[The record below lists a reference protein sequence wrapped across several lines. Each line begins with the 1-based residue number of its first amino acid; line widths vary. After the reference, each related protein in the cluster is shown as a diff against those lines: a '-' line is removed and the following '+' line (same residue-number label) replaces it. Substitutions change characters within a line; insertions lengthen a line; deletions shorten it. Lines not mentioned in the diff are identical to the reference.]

1 MKSNQVIYVAN
12 IFQRLGG
19 RLLFAA
25 LFLVILL
32 VSNNGAALAA
42 GNRTGAVFVMT
53 NAADGNAVLV
63 FDRAVDGTLTEVGEV
78 PTGGLGAGSGLGSQ
92 GALVLN
98 ENQRLL
104 FAVNAGS
111 DEISAFLV
119 RSGGLSLAD
128 TVPSG
133 GDMPISLTVH
143 GNLLYVLNAGGSG
156 NITGFTVD
164 RGQLTPLAGSTQP
177 LSNGGVGSA
186 PGPAQ
191 ISFTPD
197 GQQLVVTEKDSN
209 SILTYTVGADG
220 LASAPTVHPS
230 AGITPFG
237 FAFNRRGYLI
247 ISEAFGGAPDASAAS
262 SYILNESDLQV
273 ISPSVPTHQT
283 AACWVVVTGNGK
295 YAYTTN
301 TGSGSVS
308 GYQVGRDG
316 TLTLLDA
323 DGVTGDTGPGSSP
336 TDAALSV
343 GSRYLYVLNSGAHTV
358 AVFQVNG
365 DGSLD
370 PLGEVSIPAGAVGL
384 AAR

>member
-1 MKSNQVIYVAN
+1 
-12 IFQRLGG
+12 
-19 RLLFAA
+19 
-25 LFLVILL
+25 LVG
-32 VSNNGAALAA
+32 NNGAALAA
-42 GNRTGAVFVMT
+42 GERTGTVFVMT
-53 NAADGNAVLV
+53 NAADGNAVLL
-63 FDRAVDGTLTEVGEV
+63 FDRAADGTLTEVGEV
-78 PTGGLGAGSGLGSQ
+78 PTGGLGTGSGLGSQ

-119 RSGGLSLAD
+119 RSSGLSLAD
-128 TVPSG
+128 TVLSG

-164 RGQLTPLAGSTQP
+164 QGQLTPLAGSTQP

-197 GQQLVVTEKDSN
+197 GQQLVVTEKASN
-209 SILTYTVGADG
+209 SILTYAIGAGG

-230 AGITPFG
+230 AGMTPFG

-247 ISEAFGGAPDASAAS
+247 VSEAFGGAPDASAAS
-262 SYILNESDLQV
+262 SYALGGSDLQV

-316 TLTLLDA
+316 SLTLLDA
-323 DGVTGDTGPGSSP
+323 DGVTGDTGPGSMP

-343 GSRYLYVLNSGAHTV
+343 GSRYLYVLNSGTHTV
-358 AVFQVNG
+358 AAFQVNG
-365 DGSLD
+365 DGSLA
-370 PLGEVSIPAGAVGL
+370 PLGEVSIPAGAVGI

>member
-1 MKSNQVIYVAN
+1 
-12 IFQRLGG
+12 
-19 RLLFAA
+19 
-25 LFLVILL
+25 
-32 VSNNGAALAA
+32 
-42 GNRTGAVFVMT
+42 
-53 NAADGNAVLV
+53 
-63 FDRAVDGTLTEVGEV
+63 
-78 PTGGLGAGSGLGSQ
+78 
-92 GALVLN
+92 
-98 ENQRLL
+98 
-104 FAVNAGS
+104 
-111 DEISAFLV
+111 
-119 RSGGLSLAD
+119 
-128 TVPSG
+128 
-133 GDMPISLTVH
+133 MPISLTVH

-197 GQQLVVTEKDSN
+197 GQQLVVTEKASN
-209 SILTYTVGADG
+209 SILTYAIGAGG

-230 AGITPFG
+230 AGMTPFG

-247 ISEAFGGAPDASAAS
+247 VSEAFGGAPDASAAS
-262 SYILNESDLQV
+262 SYALGGSDLQV

-316 TLTLLDA
+316 SLTLLDA
-323 DGVTGDTGPGSSP
+323 DGVTGDTGPGSMP

-343 GSRYLYVLNSGAHTV
+343 GSRYLYVLNSGTHTV
-358 AVFQVNG
+358 AAFQVNG
-365 DGSLD
+365 DGSLA
-370 PLGEVSIPAGAVGL
+370 PLGEVSIPAGAVGI